1 MRSDVGGKRNVCGM
15 EYNFYKLH
23 LNLISYVPVLFLS
36 LFKSIS
42 LLCLRMDINNK
53 INNNKTRISLY
64 WKCQLIG
71 WSIVSVYWA
80 YTVYT
85 RDNYGIFCTLLN
97 YVLDI
102 SIGIFL
108 THMYRLFALKAK
120 WSSLPIKKLLIRLV
134 PTIILLAVLY
144 VLINNLKWYAYWTF
158 IAGEGKNFFEAI
170 IYWDPILLTGL
181 RLMSIWILAY
191 HLYHYYQKEVVTAKE
206 NAQLSLI
213 AKQVQLDNLLAQ
225 LNPHFLFNSLNS
237 IKSLVIENPN
247 VARRAIDLLS
257 DLLRSSLY
265 EKDKGLI
272 SIKNELALVYDYIEL
287 EKMRFEERLQLNT
300 NIDND
305 LINYKI
311 PTLSIQLLVE
321 NAIKHGID
329 LKVGGGV
336 VFLKINKQD
345 SNICITVDNPGV
357 INQHKSVGLGLKNL
371 KKRLEIQY
379 KGKASFSLT
388 VKENE
393 YVVAEIII
401 PMHVEDEKI

>member
-1 MRSDVGGKRNVCGM
+1 
-15 EYNFYKLH
+15 
-23 LNLISYVPVLFLS
+23 
-36 LFKSIS
+36 
-42 LLCLRMDINNK
+42 MDITR
-53 INNNKTRISLY
+53 KTFDSKNSISLY
-64 WKCQLIG
+64 WTCQILG
-71 WSIVSVYWA
+71 WSIVSIYWA

-85 RDNYGIFCTLLN
+85 RDNYGLLYTILN
-97 YVLDI
+97 YLLDV

-108 THMYRLFALKAK
+108 THMYRMYALKAN
-120 WSSLPIKKLLIRLV
+120 WSQLPIKKLLIRVIPSIL
-134 PTIILLAVLY
+134 LLAVLY
-144 VLINNLKWYAYWTF
+144 VLLNNLKWYAYWTF
-158 IAGEGKNFFEAI
+158 IVGKDVSLSESL

-181 RLMSIWILAY
+181 RLMSIWLLAY
-191 HLYHYYQKEVVTAKE
+191 HLYHYYQKEVVTARE

-213 AKQVQLDNLLAQ
+213 AKQAQLDNLSAQ

-265 EKDKGLI
+265 EKDKDLI
-272 SIKNELALVYDYIEL
+272 PIKNELSLVYDYIEL
-287 EKMRFEERLQLNT
+287 EKMRFEERLQLKT
-300 NIDND
+300 NIDDD

-336 VFLKINKQD
+336 VFLEIKKQNG
-345 SNICITVDNPGV
+345 NIHITVENPGV
-357 INQHKSVGLGLKNL
+357 IDQNKSVGLGLKNL

-388 VKENE
+388 ADKNDHVC
-393 YVVAEIII
+393 AEIII
-401 PMHVEDEKI
+401 PMNIDDEKI

>member
-1 MRSDVGGKRNVCGM
+1 MRM
-15 EYNFYKLH
+15 
-23 LNLISYVPVLFLS
+23 
-36 LFKSIS
+36 SIS
-42 LLCLRMDINNK
+42 T
-53 INNNKTRISLY
+53 KTLKSNTTTSLY

-85 RDNYGIFCTLLN
+85 RDNYGILYTLLN
-97 YVLDI
+97 YALDI
-102 SIGIFL
+102 SIGVFL
-108 THMYRLFALKAK
+108 THMYRRFALKAK
-120 WSSLPIKKLLIRLV
+120 WSSLPIKKLLICLV

-158 IAGEGKNFFEAI
+158 IAGEDKNFFEAI

-206 NAQLSLI
+206 NAKLSLLI
-213 AKQVQLDNLLAQ
+213 KQTQLDNLTAQ

-265 EKDKGLI
+265 EKDNDLI
-272 SIKNELALVYDYIEL
+272 TIKQELSLVNDYIEL
-287 EKMRFEERLQLNT
+287 EKLRFEERLKLKT
-300 NIDND
+300 TIND
-305 LINYKI
+305 ALKSVKI
-311 PTLSIQLLVE
+311 PSLSIQLLVE

-329 LKVGGGV
+329 LKIGGGV
-336 VFLKINKQD
+336 IMLTIQKIEN
-345 SNICITVDNPGV
+345 NIVIKVENPG
-357 INQHKSVGLGLKNL
+357 IFKANKNSGLGLKNL
-371 KKRLEIQY
+371 RQRLDIQY
-379 KGKASFSLT
+379 KGKASFSLKEIDKERVLAEIT
-388 VKENE
+388 IPITIENE
-393 YVVAEIII
+393 PV
-401 PMHVEDEKI
+401 